1 MRSNNL
7 IHKSGKWIKDLGTD
21 LEKSG
26 EKPRLI
32 FPDWWI
38 PLFFA
43 FILEIF

>member
-7 IHKSGKWIKDLGTD
+7 IHKSGKWIKDL
-21 LEKSG
+21 EKSG

-32 FPDWWI
+32 FPDWFIWWI
-38 PLFFA
+38 PLFFP